1 MSSKGKLRLVP
12 AKKQEPT
19 PPNTRLTI
27 GNYIADILVDPR
39 SYATVYHWIVQRIGS
54 AEIIAWSQEN
64 SFEQAEEAARECLR
78 KLAQEYWS
86 QLK

>member
-1 MSSKGKLRLVP
+1 MSSREKLRLVP
-12 AKKQEPT
+12 SPKRQESK

-39 SYATVYHWIVQRIGS
+39 SHATVYHRIVQRIGS

-64 SFEQAEEAARECLR
+64 SFEEAEEAARKCLR
-78 KLAQEYWS
+78 NLTQNVP
-86 QLK
+86 